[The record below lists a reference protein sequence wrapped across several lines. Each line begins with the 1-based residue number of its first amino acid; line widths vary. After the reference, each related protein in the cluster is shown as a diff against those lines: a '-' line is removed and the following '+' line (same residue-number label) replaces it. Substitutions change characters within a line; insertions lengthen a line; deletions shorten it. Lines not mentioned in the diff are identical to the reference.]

1 MRRILRKDILCALA
15 LLFAL
20 AGSLA
25 TVAVGAHAQVVE
37 ARQSAQSVEALFVS
51 DIHFDPFSDPGKTA
65 KLAAAPVSG
74 WKTILASPDSADREQ
89 RFTALMQTC
98 KARGVDTSYQLY
110 ESSLRAERE
119 HAAGAKFITLSGD
132 LMAHAFACKFA
143 AVFPKAAPGDYRAFA
158 EKTVAFV
165 VMSLRG
171 AFPGVPVYA
180 ALGNNDSDC
189 GDYQLDTNSEF
200 LSDVGKVMTADF
212 RGAERERAQ
221 KDFTEGGYFSASL
234 PAPIEHTR
242 FLVLDDLFMSRK
254 YLTCGG
260 KDDPAPAAAQIA
272 WLRKQL
278 NEARE
283 KHEKVWVMSHI
294 PPGADPY
301 STVTKG
307 KDVCKGNAPTMY
319 LSSEALPEAMA
330 GYGDVI
336 RLAIFAHTHMDE
348 VRLLEPAKSDQEASG
363 VAVKMVGSISP
374 IDGNN
379 PSFTVAQV
387 EARSATLKDYRVFV
401 ASNQTGVDA
410 TWKEEYDFAKTYNEP
425 AFDAATLGDMISG
438 FEADGTAQ
446 TSASRSYIHNYM
458 TGMGTRELN
467 LFWHAYVC
475 ALKNDEGDA
484 YSACVCGK

>member
-200 LSDVGKVMTADF
+200 LSDV
-212 RGAERERAQ
+212 
-221 KDFTEGGYFSASL
+221 
-234 PAPIEHTR
+234 
-242 FLVLDDLFMSRK
+242 
-254 YLTCGG
+254 
-260 KDDPAPAAAQIA
+260 
-272 WLRKQL
+272 
-278 NEARE
+278 
-283 KHEKVWVMSHI
+283 
-294 PPGADPY
+294 
-301 STVTKG
+301 
-307 KDVCKGNAPTMY
+307 
-319 LSSEALPEAMA
+319 
-330 GYGDVI
+330 
-336 RLAIFAHTHMDE
+336 
-348 VRLLEPAKSDQEASG
+348 
-363 VAVKMVGSISP
+363 
-374 IDGNN
+374 
-379 PSFTVAQV
+379 
-387 EARSATLKDYRVFV
+387 
-401 ASNQTGVDA
+401 
-410 TWKEEYDFAKTYNEP
+410 
-425 AFDAATLGDMISG
+425 
-438 FEADGTAQ
+438 
-446 TSASRSYIHNYM
+446 
-458 TGMGTRELN
+458 
-467 LFWHAYVC
+467 
-475 ALKNDEGDA
+475 
-484 YSACVCGK
+484 